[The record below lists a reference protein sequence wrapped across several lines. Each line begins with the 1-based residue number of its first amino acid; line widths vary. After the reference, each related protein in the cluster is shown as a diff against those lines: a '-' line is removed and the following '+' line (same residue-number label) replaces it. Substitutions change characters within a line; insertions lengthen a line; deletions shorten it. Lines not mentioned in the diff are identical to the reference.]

1 MKTKKFIIYFLAAIL
16 GGCLPVAS
24 IHCLYTEENAA
35 FEEKLLGTWVQEPNS
50 PITIWEFTRDGEEP
64 NNVYKLIFTDEE
76 GKKGSFTAAMVKLKD
91 KLFLDVFPD
100 EMPWDSKG
108 DPNKLEWPY
117 NAFLMIPVD
126 TFLKVDSIEPQ
137 LKLRLT
143 DEDELKKLLKDEPN
157 AVNHAIIENRLIL
170 TASTKELQA
179 FVLKYADDE
188 RLFADAIEL
197 HRKAAMEPNSPAPAK
212 PTASGTKQ

>member
-1 MKTKKFIIYFLAAIL
+1 MFIIAAFL

-24 IHCLYTEENAA
+24 IHCLYTEENAV
-35 FEEKLLGTWVQEPNS
+35 FEEKLLGTWVQDPNS
-50 PITIWEFTRDGEEP
+50 PKTTWEFTRDGEEP

-91 KLFLDVFPD
+91 KLFLDAFPD
-100 EMPWDSKG
+100 ELPWDPKG

-117 NAFLMIPVD
+117 NALFMIPVD
-126 TFLKVDSIEPQ
+126 TFLKIDSIEPQ
-137 LKLRLT
+137 LKLKLT
-143 DEDELKKLLKDEPN
+143 NEDELKKLLKDEPN

-188 RLFADAIEL
+188 RLFPTAITL
-197 HRKAAMEPNSPAPAK
+197 HRKTAQEPNPPAPAK
-212 PTASGTKQ
+212 PAASGTKQ